1 MENDEMK
8 SIDQSDSYSYYGYFP
23 TSSKDPNP
31 QNLPECYLTPQEKK
45 VLTGEINEEKNPE
58 KIFEVNKRKNNSLFN
73 NIENESTEV
82 SLNSGI
88 TSIKR
93 KRNKEK
99 RRRRDNSDNIR
110 KKIKGGFFNGA
121 LIKRLN
127 FILKQNRSKLYF
139 VKFHQKFISNITRKS
154 NKKFLNMTL
163 LEIFE
168 KKEVYS
174 SNDLN
179 FKHNLKVVQTKEI
192 KENEELKEILNKK
205 YCELFEEYINSKEFN
220 IDEINRLEE
229 KFDDS
234 YIESYKNLARH
245 FIEFFAN

>member
-1 MENDEMK
+1 MK

-45 VLTGEINEEKNPE
+45 VLTGEINEEKNQE
-58 KIFEVNKRKNNSLFN
+58 KIFEVKKRKKNPLFN
-73 NIENESTEV
+73 STENESTEV

>member
-58 KIFEVNKRKNNSLFN
+58 NIFEVKKRKKNPLFN
-73 NIENESTEV
+73 NTENETTEV

-154 NKKFLNMTL
+154 NKKLLNMTL
-163 LEIFE
+163 SEIFE

>member
-23 TSSKDPNP
+23 TSNKDPNP

-88 TSIKR
+88 TFIKR

-154 NKKFLNMTL
+154 NKKLLNMTL

-179 FKHNLKVVQTKEI
+179 FKHNLKAVQTKEI

-220 IDEINRLEE
+220 IDEINRLKE
-229 KFDDS
+229 KFDDT
-234 YIESYKNLARH
+234 YIESYKNLSRH

>member
-229 KFDDS
+229 KFDDT

>member
-58 KIFEVNKRKNNSLFN
+58 KIFEVKKRKNNSLFN

-154 NKKFLNMTL
+154 NKKLLNMTL
-163 LEIFE
+163 SEIFE

>member
-1 MENDEMK
+1 MENDEIK
-8 SIDQSDSYSYYGYFP
+8 SIDQSDSYFYYDYFP

-31 QNLPECYLTPQEKK
+31 QNLPKCYLTPQEKK
-45 VLTGEINEEKNPE
+45 VLTGEISEEKNQE
-58 KIFEVNKRKNNSLFN
+58 KIFEVKKRKKNPMFNS
-73 NIENESTEV
+73 IENESTEV

-88 TSIKR
+88 TFIKR
-93 KRNKEK
+93 KRNKKK

-127 FILKQNRSKLYF
+127 FIIKQNRSKLYF

-154 NKKFLNMTL
+154 NKKLLNMTL

-168 KKEVYS
+168 KKELYS

-192 KENEELKEILNKK
+192 KENEELKEILNKNYLK
-205 YCELFEEYINSKEFN
+205 N
-220 IDEINRLEE
+220 I
-229 KFDDS
+229 
-234 YIESYKNLARH
+234 
-245 FIEFFAN
+245 

>member
-58 KIFEVNKRKNNSLFN
+58 KIFDVKKRKKNPLFN
-73 NIENESTEV
+73 STENESTEV

>member
-73 NIENESTEV
+73 STENESTEV

>member
-1 MENDEMK
+1 MK

-58 KIFEVNKRKNNSLFN
+58 KIFEVKKRKKNPLFN
-73 NIENESTEV
+73 STENESTEV

-88 TSIKR
+88 TFIKR
-93 KRNKEK
+93 KRNKK
-99 RRRRDNSDNIR
+99 KRRRRRDNSDNIR

>member
-88 TSIKR
+88 TFIKR

-179 FKHNLKVVQTKEI
+179 YKHNLKVVQTKEI

>member
-1 MENDEMK
+1 
-8 SIDQSDSYSYYGYFP
+8 
-23 TSSKDPNP
+23 
-31 QNLPECYLTPQEKK
+31 
-45 VLTGEINEEKNPE
+45 
-58 KIFEVNKRKNNSLFN
+58 LF
-73 NIENESTEV
+73 
-82 SLNSGI
+82 
-88 TSIKR
+88 KR
-93 KRNKEK
+93 KRNKI
-99 RRRRDNSDNIR
+99 RLRRRDNSDNIR

-234 YIESYKNLARH
+234 YIERYKNLARH
-245 FIEFFAN
+245 FIEFFAS

>member
-23 TSSKDPNP
+23 TSNKDPNP

-88 TSIKR
+88 TFIKR

>member
-31 QNLPECYLTPQEKK
+31 QNLPECYLTAQEKK

-58 KIFEVNKRKNNSLFN
+58 KIFEVKKRKNNSLFN
-73 NIENESTEV
+73 SIENESTEV

-163 LEIFE
+163 LEIFA

>member
-23 TSSKDPNP
+23 TSNEDPNP

-45 VLTGEINEEKNPE
+45 VLTGEINKEKNKE
-58 KIFEVNKRKNNSLFN
+58 KIFEVKKRKNNSLFN
-73 NIENESTEV
+73 SIENESTEV

>member
-58 KIFEVNKRKNNSLFN
+58 KIFEVKKRKKNPLFN
-73 NIENESTEV
+73 STENESTEV

-154 NKKFLNMTL
+154 NKKL
-163 LEIFE
+163 
-168 KKEVYS
+168 
-174 SNDLN
+174 
-179 FKHNLKVVQTKEI
+179 
-192 KENEELKEILNKK
+192 
-205 YCELFEEYINSKEFN
+205 
-220 IDEINRLEE
+220 
-229 KFDDS
+229 
-234 YIESYKNLARH
+234 
-245 FIEFFAN
+245 

>member
-58 KIFEVNKRKNNSLFN
+58 KIFEVKKRKKNPLFN
-73 NIENESTEV
+73 STENESTEV

-93 KRNKEK
+93 KRNKK
-99 RRRRDNSDNIR
+99 KRRRDNSDNIR

-154 NKKFLNMTL
+154 NKKLLNMTL
-163 LEIFE
+163 SEIFE

>member
-8 SIDQSDSYSYYGYFP
+8 SIDQSDSYSYYDYFP
-23 TSSKDPNP
+23 TSNEDPNP

-45 VLTGEINEEKNPE
+45 VLTGEINKEKNKE
-58 KIFEVNKRKNNSLFN
+58 KIFEVKKRKNNSLFN
-73 NIENESTEV
+73 SIENESTEV

-93 KRNKEK
+93 KRNKKK

-154 NKKFLNMTL
+154 NKKLLNMTL

-168 KKEVYS
+168 KKELYS

>member
-58 KIFEVNKRKNNSLFN
+58 NIFEVNKRKNNSLFN

-168 KKEVYS
+168 KKELYS

>member
-58 KIFEVNKRKNNSLFN
+58 KIFEVKKRMNNSLFN

>member
-1 MENDEMK
+1 
-8 SIDQSDSYSYYGYFP
+8 
-23 TSSKDPNP
+23 
-31 QNLPECYLTPQEKK
+31 
-45 VLTGEINEEKNPE
+45 
-58 KIFEVNKRKNNSLFN
+58 
-73 NIENESTEV
+73 
-82 SLNSGI
+82 
-88 TSIKR
+88 
-93 KRNKEK
+93 
-99 RRRRDNSDNIR
+99 
-110 KKIKGGFFNGA
+110 
-121 LIKRLN
+121 
-127 FILKQNRSKLYF
+127 
-139 VKFHQKFISNITRKS
+139 
-154 NKKFLNMTL
+154 MTL
-163 LEIFE
+163 SEIFE

>member
-45 VLTGEINEEKNPE
+45 VLTGEINEEKNPK
-58 KIFEVNKRKNNSLFN
+58 KIFEVKKRMNNSLFN